1 MYKETELT
9 KKRQDLELFEMEML
23 QFFDRQ
29 LKNHVNKGLISL
41 SIALTI
47 KIGQAIIEKDS

>member
-1 MYKETELT
+1 MYKETEVT
-9 KKRQDLELFEMEML
+9 KKKQDLELFEMEML

-29 LKNHVNKGLISL
+29 LKNHVNKGMLSL
-41 SIALTI
+41 SIVLTI